1 MVAVA
6 CQIADRHLRIR
17 YARADQSLDIARG
30 HRHDAVT
37 VALGPIAWPEDSNLR
52 NVATTM
58 RRVPA
63 SVNASPPSTRA
74 RHIGRQPCLE
84 TLLKVG
90 NAQWPLA
97 AERNNGAAG
106 RAKQGERHACGLGPF
121 HNRFDVPGRNNV
133 TGLIFA
139 EPESV

>member
-17 YARADQSLDIARG
+17 YARADQSLDIVRC

-37 VALGPIAWPEDSNLR
+37 VALGPIAWPEHSNLR

-63 SVNASPPSTRA
+63 SVNASPPSMRG
-74 RHIGRQPCLE
+74 RHIDREPRLE
-84 TLLKVG
+84 TLLEIG
-90 NAQWPLA
+90 NTQWPLA
-97 AERNNGAAG
+97 A
-106 RAKQGERHACGLGPF
+106 K
-121 HNRFDVPGRNNV
+121 
-133 TGLIFA
+133 
-139 EPESV
+139 